1 MSRVRTP
8 VEITPQRLNWLAE
21 LVGLELRN
29 VVAKYRLERSHGFP
43 GIRPN
48 PGHRDY
54 SRLSCGVWETQLE
67 PNARMSA
74 GMLAPGVGR
83 SLKAGNCRDFCRS
96 RDDPAAANPAKPL
109 LTLRWTFTAKRAC
122 VVVTDSEPD
131 RLAPLPPP
139 APLGLRGV
147 WVVAARCCAG
157 ASERS
162 FSCPKRKRGR
172 TAKA

>member
-1 MSRVRTP
+1 MPGYQQGCLRGGWS
-8 VEITPQRLNWLAE
+8 IAE
-21 LVGLELRN
+21 GQ
-29 VVAKYRLERSHGFP
+29 A
-43 GIRPN
+43 I
-48 PGHRDY
+48 
-54 SRLSCGVWETQLE
+54 
-67 PNARMSA
+67 AAISA
-74 GMLAPGVGR
+74 GPETIQLRPIQQ
-83 SLKAGNCRDFCRS
+83 
-96 RDDPAAANPAKPL
+96 KPL

-162 FSCPKRKRGR
+162 FSCPSASAGEPPRRSLHPKYGRRQPAAASTAGGRIRSRRGCCDCCTGR
-172 TAKA
+172 AGPPSRRS

>member
-1 MSRVRTP
+1 MSRVP
-8 VEITPQRLNWLAE
+8 PHAEIATQRPDWLAE

-29 VVAKYRLERSHGFP
+29 VVAKYRLERSHGFS

-67 PNARMSA
+67 PNARMSP
-74 GMLAPGVGR
+74 GMLARALVDRRP
-83 SLKAGNCRDFCRS
+83 GNCRDFYRS

-122 VVVTDSEPD
+122 VVVTGACRGHD
-131 RLAPLPPP
+131 RHRSAAALPLFR
-139 APLGLRGV
+139 AEGWTR
-147 WVVAARCCAG
+147 
-157 ASERS
+157 
-162 FSCPKRKRGR
+162 
-172 TAKA
+172 